1 MAARRLPAH
10 QRRRQILLAAI
21 RVFARGGLHGTTTRE
36 IAAEAN
42 VAEALLYRHFEGKED
57 LFIEA
62 MRLSADNMVKTIQE
76 ILTTH
81 KDAPDTAVSETLMY
95 FKKIVEEQ
103 EDFAKMVFVITSELD
118 NPNIRSVYLPYQDAA
133 LTALEDAISYWKDT
147 GLLAKHVPGR
157 ATAWVLFGCFQT
169 IALMK
174 QTERIGELHVQP
186 VLNLMRTFIQVKTP
200 PQRIASALED
210 ASSAAQ

>member
-1 MAARRLPAH
+1 MAARRLPAA
-10 QRRRQILLAAI
+10 QRKKQILHAAL

-36 IAAEAN
+36 IAAEAD

-62 MRLSADNMVKTIQE
+62 MRLSAQNMVEAIE
-76 ILTTH
+76 SILDTH

-95 FKKIVEEQ
+95 FKRIVEEQ

-118 NPNIRSVYLPYQDAA
+118 NPKIRDVYLPFQDRA
-133 LTALEDAISYWKDT
+133 LSALENAISYWKRT
-147 GLLAKHVPGR
+147 GLLAKQVPGR

-174 QTERIGELHVQP
+174 QTERIEELHVQP
-186 VLNLMRTFIQVKTP
+186 VLNLMRTFIQTKQP
-200 PQRIASALED
+200 A
-210 ASSAAQ
+210 